1 MHDVAPQDVCHCSRR
16 HFANSSRVRDA
27 PFSPRSER
35 TATRQPCGR
44 SGVRPLN
51 YTASLLTCPRRHA
64 PTMKIGMIT
73 DSLPEADFDTMLG
86 VAARLEMDMLEFG
99 CGNWSSAPHIDL
111 DGMLESATARREF
124 LAKLA
129 DNDIAISALNC
140 SGNPVHPG
148 DEGRRHDEVTRK
160 TIRLARLLEVDRVV
174 MMSGCPG
181 APGDRHANWITTEW
195 PPEVREIVRWQWEE
209 VLIPYWRN
217 LTSYSRDQGV
227 AHLCLELH
235 GYQNVYSVATL
246 KRLRDAVGDTV
257 GANLDPSHLM
267 WMGADPLAAARAL
280 GDAIYY
286 VHAKDTRIE
295 PSIAGVNGVIDTTP
309 GSAYESRAWNYITLG
324 RGHDE
329 SWWRGFVSTLADVGY
344 DGVLS
349 IEHEDPAMS
358 AVEGVEE
365 SVALLQRVIVDR
377 PPRAHAVA

>member
-1 MHDVAPQDVCHCSRR
+1 
-16 HFANSSRVRDA
+16 
-27 PFSPRSER
+27 
-35 TATRQPCGR
+35 
-44 SGVRPLN
+44 
-51 YTASLLTCPRRHA
+51 
-64 PTMKIGMIT
+64 MIT

-148 DEGRRHDEVTRK
+148 DEGRRHDDVTRK

>member
-1 MHDVAPQDVCHCSRR
+1 
-16 HFANSSRVRDA
+16 
-27 PFSPRSER
+27 
-35 TATRQPCGR
+35 
-44 SGVRPLN
+44 
-51 YTASLLTCPRRHA
+51 
-64 PTMKIGMIT
+64 MKIGMIT
-73 DSLPEADFDTMLG
+73 DSLPDADFDTMLD

-99 CGNWSSAPHIDL
+99 CGNWSSAPHINL
-111 DGMLESATARREF
+111 DGLLASAPARREF
-124 LAKLA
+124 LGRLA
-129 DNDIAISALNC
+129 DHGIAISALNC

-160 TIRLARLLEVDRVV
+160 TIHLARLLDVDRVV

-209 VLIPYWRN
+209 VLIPYWRD
-217 LTSYSRDQGV
+217 LTAYARDQGV
-227 AHLCLELH
+227 EQLCLELH

-246 KRLRDAVGDTV
+246 QRLRDAVGETV

-280 GDAIYY
+280 GDAVYY
-286 VHAKDTRIE
+286 VHAKDTLINTA
-295 PSIAGVNGVIDTTP
+295 IAGVNGVIDTTP
-309 GSAYESRAWNYITLG
+309 GSAFETRAWNYITLG

-329 SWWRGFVSTLADVGY
+329 AWWRSFVAALADAGY

-365 SVALLQRVIVDR
+365 SVGLLRRVVGDRSQRT
-377 PPRAHAVA
+377 HAPA

>member
-1 MHDVAPQDVCHCSRR
+1 
-16 HFANSSRVRDA
+16 
-27 PFSPRSER
+27 
-35 TATRQPCGR
+35 
-44 SGVRPLN
+44 
-51 YTASLLTCPRRHA
+51 
-64 PTMKIGMIT
+64 MIT
-73 DSLPEADFDTMLG
+73 DSLPEADFNTMLG

-160 TIRLARLLEVDRVV
+160 TIRLARLLAVDRVV

>member
-1 MHDVAPQDVCHCSRR
+1 
-16 HFANSSRVRDA
+16 
-27 PFSPRSER
+27 
-35 TATRQPCGR
+35 
-44 SGVRPLN
+44 
-51 YTASLLTCPRRHA
+51 
-64 PTMKIGMIT
+64 MIT

-160 TIRLARLLEVDRVV
+160 TIRLARLLAVDRVV

-309 GSAYESRAWNYITLG
+309 GSAYESRARNYITLG

>member
-1 MHDVAPQDVCHCSRR
+1 
-16 HFANSSRVRDA
+16 
-27 PFSPRSER
+27 
-35 TATRQPCGR
+35 
-44 SGVRPLN
+44 
-51 YTASLLTCPRRHA
+51 
-64 PTMKIGMIT
+64 MIT

-217 LTSYSRDQGV
+217 LTAYSRDQGV